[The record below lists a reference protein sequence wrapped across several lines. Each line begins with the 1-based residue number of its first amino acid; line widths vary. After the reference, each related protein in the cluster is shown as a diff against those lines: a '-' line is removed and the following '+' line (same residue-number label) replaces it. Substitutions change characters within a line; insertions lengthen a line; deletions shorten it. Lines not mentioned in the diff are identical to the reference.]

1 MIKALTAIA
10 TAAAIAAAITFSPGL
25 APEVEAGVPQA
36 VAKSDRVEI
45 PVQTTVQ
52 APATDSSC
60 ASQSWPHI
68 DAACLRNG
76 TNAAIQPARLV
87 TTDRR

>member
-10 TAAAIAAAITFSPGL
+10 AAAAIAAAITFSPGL

-36 VAKSDRVEI
+36 LTKSDRVDT
-45 PVQTTVQ
+45 PAQTTVQ
-52 APATDSSC
+52 STTTDTSC